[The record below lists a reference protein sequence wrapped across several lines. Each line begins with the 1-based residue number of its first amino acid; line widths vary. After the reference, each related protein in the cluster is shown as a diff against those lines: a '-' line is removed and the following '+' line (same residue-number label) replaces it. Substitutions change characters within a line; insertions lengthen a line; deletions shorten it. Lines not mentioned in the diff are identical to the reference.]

1 MKTREPRVS
10 GTFYPSSQEELSHKL
25 EELLIEEK
33 EKIDLELANKTIIGG
48 IVPHAGYQYS
58 GCESIHFY
66 EILHQD
72 FQVFFDT
79 VIILNPNHHGYGP
92 EIAIDG
98 NDSWKTP
105 LGTVM
110 LDTEFINGL
119 AMPRSTEAHDYEHS
133 GEVQLPFLQKFLE
146 YEIKIVPISYLRQD
160 PEKSI
165 EIAERII
172 EINKV
177 QKKNLLIIASSDFSH
192 YVSPDIG
199 ERKDR
204 IIIEKILSLDVE
216 GVFNEINNL
225 NASVCGCGPIMT
237 LMHYVSKISEDPK
250 VKLLCFGN
258 SAKSKLATE
267 VVDYASIIFYEN

>member
-1 MKTREPRVS
+1 MKTRESKVS
-10 GTFYPSSQEELSHKL
+10 GTFYPSSREELSHNL
-25 EELLIEEK
+25 EDLLIAEK
-33 EKIDLELANKTIIGG
+33 DKIHLELTSKTILGG

-58 GCESIHFY
+58 GSECVHFY

-72 FQVFFDT
+72 YKVLFDT
-79 VIILNPNHHGYGP
+79 VVILNPNHHGYGP
-92 EIAIDG
+92 EIAIDD
-98 NDSWKTP
+98 NDNWETP
-105 LGTVM
+105 LGKVM
-110 LDTEFINGL
+110 LDEEFINGL
-119 AMPRSTEAHDYEHS
+119 AMPRSSEAHDYEHS

-146 YEIKIVPISYLRQD
+146 YEVKIVPISYLRQD

-165 EIAERII
+165 EIADRII
-172 EINKV
+172 ETNKI
-177 QKKNLLIIASSDFSH
+177 QKKNILVIASSDFSH
-192 YVSPDIG
+192 YVSPEIG

-237 LMHYVSKISEDPK
+237 LMHYVSKISDDPN